1 MADSESERLGFLF
14 RQRGLYHRLWPAHG
28 GAPGTPQSE
37 LTGRMRRAAPPRGGG
52 ARVGRGAGLAGE
64 GEGER
69 ADTAPSPLPGPARTV
84 LTRAKERACAASC
97 RAASTPD
104 PAAAASLATAPAVTE
119 GLNTALKDG
128 GGGGGSGTSGFL
140 RAALRPGKAQRG
152 QEGRRS
158 LLDGVRFRQC
168 RLVARGANE
177 GRESARVGDRGSNL
191 LETTG
196 RIVARLIF
204 FCCCFQQI
212 HIECLLCARRN
223 CRL

>member
-1 MADSESERLGFLF
+1 M
-14 RQRGLYHRLWPAHG
+14 
-28 GAPGTPQSE
+28 
-37 LTGRMRRAAPPRGGG
+37 
-52 ARVGRGAGLAGE
+52 GRGAGLAGE

-119 GLNTALKDG
+119 GVNTALKD
-128 GGGGGSGTSGFL
+128 GGGGSGTSGFL
-140 RAALRPGKAQRG
+140 RVALRPGKAQRG

-177 GRESARVGDRGSNL
+177 KRERNCARVGDRTNPENGSNL
-191 LETTG
+191 LEITG

-204 FCCCFQQI
+204 FFFFFPLRQI

-223 CRL
+223 CRRWD

>member
-1 MADSESERLGFLF
+1 MADSKSERLGFLF
-14 RQRGLYHRLWPAHG
+14 RQLGLYHRLWPAQG
-28 GAPGTPQSE
+28 GAPGKPQSE
-37 LTGRMRRAAPPRGGG
+37 LTGRMRRAAPPRGGE

-119 GLNTALKDG
+119 GVNTALKD

-177 GRESARVGDRGSNL
+177 GRE
-191 LETTG
+191 
-196 RIVARLIF
+196 
-204 FCCCFQQI
+204 
-212 HIECLLCARRN
+212 RN
-223 CRL
+223 GESGGQSKSRKRQ

>member
-1 MADSESERLGFLF
+1 M
-14 RQRGLYHRLWPAHG
+14 
-28 GAPGTPQSE
+28 
-37 LTGRMRRAAPPRGGG
+37 
-52 ARVGRGAGLAGE
+52 GRGAGLAGE

-119 GLNTALKDG
+119 GLNTALKH

-177 GRESARVGDRGSNL
+177 GRESARVGDRANPDSGSNL
-191 LETTG
+191 LEITG

-204 FCCCFQQI
+204 FFFFFFCFQQI

-223 CRL
+223 CRR